1 VEGVRPRFR
10 GGEQPPFM
18 YGTNS
23 ENEQFV
29 LRLILTKKRVY
40 VKCCFILYTYFLAR
54 MSRKTSDVFRTSF
67 LTMDGTFDT
76 NNSQLYFRA
85 LQKPFNTVSGEYFS
99 LSAAQ
104 TTDPT
109 LRINQYAADGTYLGF
124 GYLYDSSFNLP
135 PGFTGGTGKTGPTG
149 PPGTGP
155 TGETGST
162 GVTGPTGQTGPPGT
176 GPTGDTGPT
185 GPTGPTGTTG
195 PTGPT
200 GQTGPTGP
208 TGTTGSTGVTGST
221 GPFGLTGA
229 TGPPGSGQS
238 FTGPTGPS
246 PSLNAQA
253 VAVAGGT
260 GTNSLAYTFDSI
272 NWMGVGTTVCSSG
285 GYAVAYNGAVWVAG
299 GLGTSPLAYSSN
311 GITWTPAVS
320 TGGLTACYAA
330 AWSGTSYWLAGGNT
344 IVTSPNGLTWTSAG
358 AYPFS
363 GSSCRGLATNGT
375 LWVAVSNANGNNVA
389 KSING
394 GSTWTIDASASV
406 LFPNGCYSV
415 AYNGSRWVLGGD
427 NNTNTL
433 AYSDNATTWVVS
445 NSPGVLVQQA
455 SAVAW
460 NGSQWVA
467 TGQLNGSSAV
477 VTSTDGATWTYS
489 ATSPVNY
496 GQAVASNTSYWL
508 LGGRGIGAPFLNYS
522 TDGSNWSP
530 SANGNTIFTQGC
542 YALAGNVLLPRIGT
556 AVFPSVPPPVNG
568 GLGGPLLYNS
578 PTGTTNI
585 LYSDFY
591 TIAQTPGTNPTSGNL
606 TMGPTGS
613 IGMDSSGNMFITSN
627 SLIVGATGINQHPYV
642 PSGGSNLTVGGFN
655 LPGPAQLT
663 VVGGPNPVT
672 DTATLYMA
680 GDGSSFFKLAT
691 SNGGRLNLSSV
702 QPNNAIA
709 TFNSDGTTDFS
720 GNVAIGTLS
729 AVGPSSLTLEGN
741 SASYSVTNNAGGYLS
756 IGPSLTANP
765 LYSNIVIDSNSTY
778 VHTELVIVNVPPGGS
793 PGSVLTLD
801 TSGTTGSIT
810 MNNTG
815 TSLTLGA
822 NNTTSSNNIVL
833 TSGLTTFPPPT
844 PTGNT
849 QVLVG
854 AFGASVGTT
863 TLEVVA
869 GGSTAANI
877 LIAGNSQAYNI
888 GTSPGALNIGVQSAT
903 PNIVLTQTS
912 TTINKNVL
920 CQYPVLTP
928 LTLLGAYSWIYY
940 STSTSINPGGTIGAP
955 AGTILTWTAS
965 PYVSSQYGM
974 LDANTSTF
982 NIPVNGI
989 YLINL
994 SCALTSGVQNGGLVT
1009 ICVQD
1014 IGNSVVPCYSLGN
1027 NNNPAGSGGP
1037 CFLSSASAVC
1047 YFLGGVGGV
1056 TFQVRAGPGDYGAA
1070 IVDTNITRIAITL
1083 LTELP

>member
-1 VEGVRPRFR
+1 
-10 GGEQPPFM
+10 
-18 YGTNS
+18 
-23 ENEQFV
+23 
-29 LRLILTKKRVY
+29 
-40 VKCCFILYTYFLAR
+40 
-54 MSRKTSDVFRTSF
+54 
-67 LTMDGTFDT
+67 MDGTFDT

-109 LRINQYAADGTYLGF
+109 IRINEFAADGTFVNF
-124 GYLYDSSFNLP
+124 GYLYDSRFNLP
-135 PGFTGGTGKTGPTG
+135 PGVSGETGPTGKTGPTG

-155 TGETGST
+155 TGETGPT

-176 GPTGDTGPT
+176 GPTGPTGPTGYTGPTGPTGRTGPT

-195 PTGPT
+195 PTG
-200 GQTGPTGP
+200 
-208 TGTTGSTGVTGST
+208 VTGST
-221 GPFGLTGA
+221 GPFGVTGA
-229 TGPPGSGQS
+229 TGPPGSGVA
-238 FTGPTGPS
+238 FTGPTGAS

-311 GITWTPAVS
+311 GITWTPAAS

-344 IVTSPNGLTWTSAG
+344 IVTSPNGITWTSAG
-358 AYPFS
+358 TYPFS
-363 GSSCRGLATNGT
+363 GTCRGLATNGT

-389 KSING
+389 KSSNG
-394 GSTWTIDASASV
+394 GSTWTVDASASA

-433 AYSDNATTWVVS
+433 AYSDNATTWTAS
-445 NSPGVLVQQA
+445 NSPGVLLQQA

-460 NGSQWVA
+460 NGSRWVA
-467 TGQLNGSSAV
+467 TGQLSGSSAV

-508 LGGRGIGAPFLNYS
+508 LGGRGVGAPFLNYS

-556 AVFPSVPPPVNG
+556 AIFPPALSPPVNG

-578 PTGTTNI
+578 PTGTSNI

-591 TIAQTPGTNPTSGNL
+591 TITQTPGATPTSGNL

-613 IGMDSSGNMFITSN
+613 IRMDSAGNMFLTSN
-627 SLIVGATGINQHPYV
+627 SISVGATGISQYPFIPV
-642 PSGGSNLTVGGFN
+642 GGGSLLTVGGSG
-655 LPGPAQLT
+655 LTGPAQLT
-663 VVGGPNPVT
+663 VIGGPTPAT
-672 DTATLYMA
+672 DNATLYMA
-680 GDGSSFFKLAT
+680 GNDSSFFKLAT

-702 QPNNAIA
+702 SPSNAIV

-720 GNVAIGTLS
+720 GNVAIGSMS

-741 SASYSVTNNAGGYLS
+741 SSSYSVTNNLGGYLS
-756 IGPSLTANP
+756 IGPSLIANP
-765 LYSNIVIDSNSTY
+765 INSNIVIFNGSTY
-778 VHTELVIVNVPPGGS
+778 VNTALSIVDIPPGGS

-810 MNNTG
+810 MSGTA

-822 NNTTSSNNIVL
+822 NSATLPNNIVL
-833 TSGLTTFPPPT
+833 TPTT
-844 PTGNT
+844 
-849 QVLVG
+849 
-854 AFGASVGTT
+854 
-863 TLEVVA
+863 
-869 GGSTAANI
+869 
-877 LIAGNSQAYNI
+877 
-888 GTSPGALNIGVQSAT
+888 
-903 PNIVLTQTS
+903 
-912 TTINKNVL
+912 TTINALYGNTGLSLGNFNAAANACQVVIPCPVTGSGTQTQFTPPALAAGLYAVL
-920 CQYPVLTP
+920 IGPGTD
-928 LTLLGAYSWIYY
+928 LGAYSSGY
-940 STSTSINPGGTIGAP
+940 SSCLLYLNSLGTWHMGGYP
-955 AGTILTWTAS
+955 FILA
-965 PYVSSQYGM
+965 
-974 LDANTSTF
+974 TSTF
-982 NIPVNGI
+982 SIM
-989 YLINL
+989 
-994 SCALTSGVQNGGLVT
+994 LTNTPSQSLLF
-1009 ICVQD
+1009 
-1014 IGNSVVPCYSLGN
+1014 GN
-1027 NNNPAGSGGP
+1027 A
-1037 CFLSSASAVC
+1037 
-1047 YFLGGVGGV
+1047 
-1056 TFQVRAGPGDYGAA
+1056 YGAGVVNA
-1070 IVDTNITRIAITL
+1070 GEVNIYFRNL
-1083 LTELP
+1083 LVPIPGSADVSPFN

>member
-1 VEGVRPRFR
+1 
-10 GGEQPPFM
+10 
-18 YGTNS
+18 
-23 ENEQFV
+23 
-29 LRLILTKKRVY
+29 
-40 VKCCFILYTYFLAR
+40 

-155 TGETGST
+155 TGETGPT

-195 PTGPT
+195 PTGPI
-200 GQTGPTGP
+200 GLTGPTGP

-221 GPFGLTGA
+221 GPFGVTGA

-272 NWMGVGTTVCSSG
+272 SWMGVGTTVCSSG

-320 TGGLTACYAA
+320 TGGLTACYAV

-363 GSSCRGLATNGT
+363 GTCRGLATNGT
-375 LWVAVSNANGNNVA
+375 LWVAVSNTNGNNVA

-394 GSTWTIDASASV
+394 GSTWTLDASASA

-427 NNTNTL
+427 SNTNTL
-433 AYSDNATTWVVS
+433 AYSDNATIWTAS
-445 NSPGVLVQQA
+445 SSPGVLVQQA

-591 TIAQTPGTNPTSGNL
+591 TIAQTPGVTPTSGNL

-627 SLIVGATGINQHPYV
+627 SLLVGATGINQHPYV
-642 PSGGSNLTVGGFN
+642 PSGGSNLTVGGFG

-680 GDGSSFFKLAT
+680 GDGTSFFKLAT
-691 SNGGRLNLSSV
+691 SNGGRLNLSSA

-741 SASYSVTNNAGGYLS
+741 SASYSVTNNIGGYLS
-756 IGPSLTANP
+756 IGPSLMAQP
-765 LYSNIVIDSNSTY
+765 QYSNIVIDSSSTY
-778 VHTELVIVNVPPGGS
+778 VNTELVIVNVPSVGG

-801 TSGTTGSIT
+801 TTGSEGSIT
-810 MNNTG
+810 MNTTVGASILNLGASATNNKTIWIRDSGAVADTAYVDITGGTAASDALRLQGCRPANPTTATVSTNLG
-815 TSLTLGA
+815 TSGGGIL
-822 NNTTSSNNIVL
+822 NL
-833 TSGLTTFPPPT
+833 TSG
-844 PTGNT
+844 
-849 QVLVG
+849 
-854 AFGASVGTT
+854 
-863 TLEVVA
+863 
-869 GGSTAANI
+869 
-877 LIAGNSQAYNI
+877 YND
-888 GTSPGALNIGVQSAT
+888 
-903 PNIVLTQTS
+903 
-912 TTINKNVL
+912 
-920 CQYPVLTP
+920 PVLTP
-928 LTLLGAYSWIYY
+928 AIQITDASVVTNRQFIARGSLGPSANWTGPGATSGTPQIILKAAGVSSGSITVNLTLLQTGWSMVYGGVSAGF
-940 STSTSINPGGTIGAP
+940 TPVINDQAAMFAVMVYTD
-955 AGTILTWTAS
+955 L
-965 PYVSSQYGM
+965 
-974 LDANTSTF
+974 
-982 NIPVNGI
+982 
-989 YLINL
+989 
-994 SCALTSGVQNGGLVT
+994 
-1009 ICVQD
+1009 
-1014 IGNSVVPCYSLGN
+1014 N
-1027 NNNPAGSGGP
+1027 NVITG
-1037 CFLSSASAVC
+1037 
-1047 YFLGGVGGV
+1047 GGVGGV
-1056 TFQVRAGPGDYGAA
+1056 PGLVTVQPNGASSLGVDIAAATTANYVIYGM
-1070 IVDTNITRIAITL
+1070 TMWGNN
-1083 LTELP
+1083 